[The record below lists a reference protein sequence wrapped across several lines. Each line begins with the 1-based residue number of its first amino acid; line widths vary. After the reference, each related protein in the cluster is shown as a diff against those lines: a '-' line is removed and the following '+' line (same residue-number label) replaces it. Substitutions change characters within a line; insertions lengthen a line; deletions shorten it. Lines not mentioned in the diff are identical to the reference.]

1 MCIFAFV
8 SIASGGQP
16 KKKTLL
22 RFALENIWP
31 VFSSR
36 SAMVS
41 RLMFKSSSHFKFTFV
56 SGVRSGLLSL
66 VYKRPTSPL
75 TPLAE
80 EPALSPW
87 RLPPPLSNST

>member
-1 MCIFAFV
+1 
-8 SIASGGQP
+8 
-16 KKKTLL
+16 
-22 RFALENIWP
+22 
-31 VFSSR
+31 
-36 SAMVS
+36 MVS